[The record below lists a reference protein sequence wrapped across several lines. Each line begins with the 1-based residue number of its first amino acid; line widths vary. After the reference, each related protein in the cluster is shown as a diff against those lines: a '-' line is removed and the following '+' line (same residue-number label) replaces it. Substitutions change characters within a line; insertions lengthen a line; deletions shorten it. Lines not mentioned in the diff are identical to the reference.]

1 MKFRNCLKY
10 TVGLIAIVAAGPVS
24 AADMLP
30 PPAPEVEV
38 ADHSSSSCLYVR
50 ADVGGA
56 FHERPSVTKAA
67 IGPGGGLGGGLEAIG
82 ETIEDTARFEVG
94 VGCQLLETF
103 RVEVVVGTRL
113 KQSLT
118 DSFNRL
124 DASLQSSTGVLNFT
138 SDITNYGGWTPYIGG
153 GVGVAYHRIS
163 DVVAPVDSSS
173 GDEFD
178 FAWNLHAGISYDL
191 TPQTKVDLGYRL
203 ADLGRARS
211 DGPIPMFVEDLV
223 THEFKIGIRHQVGAW

>member
-1 MKFRNCLKY
+1 MTFRNCLKY
-10 TVGLIAIVAAGPVS
+10 TAGLIAIFAAGPVS

-38 ADHSSSSCLYVR
+38 ADHASSSCLYVR

-56 FHERPSVTKAA
+56 FHERPSVTKEA
-67 IGPGGGLGGGLEAIG
+67 IGPGGGLGGGLSAIG
-82 ETIEDTARFEVG
+82 ETIEDTALFEVG

-113 KQSLT
+113 KQSLS
-118 DSFNRL
+118 DSFNSL
-124 DASLQSSTGVLNFT
+124 DASLHSSSAFLNFT
-138 SDITNYGGWTPYIGG
+138 YDITNYGGWTPYIGA
-153 GVGVAYHRIS
+153 GVGVGYHRIR
-163 DVVAPVDSSS
+163 DVVAPIDSSS

-178 FAWNLHAGISYDL
+178 FAWNIHAGVSYDL

-203 ADLGRARS
+203 ADLGRAKS
-211 DGPIPMFVEDLV
+211 GGAIPMFVDDLV
-223 THEFKIGIRHQVGAW
+223 THEFKIGIRHQFGAW